1 MPKKIGLAVCLKVS
15 VFLILVSESHVFA
28 EVIRGNGT
36 FLLNGIF
43 PIGSDG
49 GLNIQSGFMMY
60 QAMKYAVNVV
70 NRANNASFLHG
81 YKLAIHE
88 VFDVNDIPDLQQKI
102 LKTFLDR
109 IPFLIGPYSA
119 QSSFIA
125 STLTS
130 VFNTVAI
137 SYSSSCSFF
146 DNRKLETILRTVPSD
161 KFRVQVALDL
171 LQKLKWNYVVVIS
184 SYRYDG
190 EFDAAQFINQL
201 SSINI
206 CLEAEIGLPYHPTKS
221 VYESVFQNLFGGNFE
236 NKERRRSIGLILFTN
251 KQDTSAIF
259 SLIQEHNLKNNLAII
274 CIYGCTNYVEI
285 TQGKEATLN
294 GTLSLDIAYDRIQ
307 GFENYYLNLNPNDE
321 PDPELKTVWE
331 NIFNC
336 SLSTNNASKSL
347 CTGEERFSEG
357 IGYYSQ
363 TPVHTVIY
371 AVYAIA
377 DSLELLINHICNIR
391 KVHMKDFKECFLNA
405 SLRDTYSDYVRL
417 LLNWLSYSD
426 GTLDDFKTPFL
437 RINRTIKYD
446 IHQFLFTEKKYKN
459 VLKGSWELYRPN
471 LNLSPEEVLYST
483 RPKFTFVTDDI
494 ISLVPIILCSDPC
507 PLGEIRIKETS
518 LQKSMCCW
526 KCQKCQDSSI
536 SHNDSCVPCGKKEK
550 VELNKCKAIPEIE
563 ASFTGACGNFFF
575 IYIVLIIVGL
585 CLVLGVT
592 GLFINFK
599 SNRIVSCSGRDLNC
613 LILVGIKILFCCPI
627 AYMIRPST
635 LSCVFREL
643 LPGMGFLMCYTPL
656 FSRTHQI
663 YKSYVCGKTSVSKP
677 ASHPIF
683 QAFVVFGLVFVQVLI
698 SILRFVLNL
707 PNPNFVESPNKD
719 FIIFQ
724 CNSMTNFVSL
734 LVNLFIS
741 VVTMGLCTF
750 NAFRIRH
757 FPKNNN
763 EAQHIGVTMYIS
775 CLIWGVFLPSY
786 YLNSEKELFLS
797 ELLISALCIFLGYL
811 TLIGLFINKVRLLL
825 CPLPSDNNL
834 NNQQMLSLHTI

>member
-1 MPKKIGLAVCLKVS
+1 MPKKIGLGVCLMAS
-15 VFLILVSESHVFA
+15 IFLILLSESRVFA
-28 EVIRGNGT
+28 KVMRGNGT

-60 QAMKYAVNVV
+60 QAMKFAVNVV

-88 VFDVNDIPDLQQKI
+88 VFDVKNMMDLQEKI
-102 LKTFLDR
+102 LKTFMDR

-146 DNRKLETILRTVPSD
+146 DNRKVETILRTVPSD

-190 EFDAAQFINQL
+190 EYDAAQFINQL
-201 SSINI
+201 SSINV
-206 CLEAEIGLPYHPTKS
+206 CLEAEIGLPYHLTKS
-221 VYESVFQNLFGGNFE
+221 VYESVLQNLFGGNYK
-236 NKERRRSIGLILFTN
+236 NKEKRRSIGLILFTN

-285 TQGKEATLN
+285 TQGKEAALN
-294 GTLSLDIAYDRIQ
+294 GTLSLDIAYDRVQ
-307 GFENYYLNLNPNDE
+307 GFENYYLNLNPYDD
-321 PDPELKTVWE
+321 PDPELKSVWE

-336 SLSTNNASKSL
+336 SLSANNASKNL
-347 CTGEERFSEG
+347 CTGEERFSEEV
-357 IGYYSQ
+357 GYYSQ

-371 AVYAIA
+371 AVYSIA
-377 DSLELLINHICNIR
+377 DSLELFIDHLCNIR

-405 SLRDTYSDYVRL
+405 SDRDEYSEAVRQ

-426 GTLDDFKTPFL
+426 GTLDDFKTPFI

-446 IHQFLFTEKKYKN
+446 IHQFLFTEGKYRN
-459 VLKGSWELYRPN
+459 VLRGSWELYRPN
-471 LNLSPEEVLYST
+471 LSISPEEVLYST

-494 ISLVPIILCSDPC
+494 LSLVPIILCSDPC

-526 KCQKCQDSSI
+526 KCQKCQYNSI
-536 SHNDSCVPCGKKEK
+536 SHNDSCIPCGKKEK
-550 VELNKCKAIPEIE
+550 VESNECKTIPEIE
-563 ASFTGACGNFFF
+563 ASMAGACGKFLY
-575 IYIVLIIVGL
+575 IYIVLIFVGL

-592 GLFINFK
+592 GLFIYFK
-599 SNRIVSCSGRDLNC
+599 SNRIVSCSEWDLNC

-627 AYMIRPST
+627 VYMIRPSII
-635 LSCVFREL
+635 SCVFREL
-643 LPGMGFLMCYTPL
+643 LPGMGFLMCYVPL
-656 FSRTHQI
+656 LTRTHQI
-663 YKSYVCGKTSVSKP
+663 YKSFVCGKTSVSKP

-683 QAFVVFGLVFVQVLI
+683 QAFIVFGIVFLQIMI
-698 SILRFVLNL
+698 SILRFVLTL
-707 PNPNFVESPNKD
+707 PNPNFVMSPNKD

-724 CNSMTNFVSL
+724 CNGVTHLVPF
-734 LVNLFIS
+734 LVNLLLS
-741 VVTMGLCTF
+741 VCTMGLCTF

-763 EAQHIGVTMYIS
+763 EARHIGVTMYIS
-775 CLIWGVFLPSY
+775 CVIWGVFLSSY
-786 YLNSEKELFLS
+786 YPEKQFFLS

-834 NNQQMLSLHTI
+834 NNQQMLSLQTI